1 MSSTWPLKPRPIAG
15 ILLDI
20 TGVLYESG
28 EGFGT
33 VIKGSVEALKRSDT
47 KFFLL

>member
-1 MSSTWPLKPRPIAG
+1 MSNWTITPKPIKG
-15 ILLDI
+15 VLLDI

-33 VIKGSVEALKRSDT
+33 AIPGSVEALSK
-47 KFFLL
+47 